1 VHPVSPSPSGVAAGA
16 VHRLPASVVYA
27 TASAELAGCAR
38 ALAEGAQVFDLSACA
53 DFDSSLI
60 ALLLELRRQAA
71 PRGFVPRLE
80 GAPARLRG
88 LAALYGVDGLLFP
101 AP

>member
-1 VHPVSPSPSGVAAGA
+1 MVF
-16 VHRLPASVVYA
+16 A
-27 TASAELAGCAR
+27 TASAELAICAR
-38 ALAEGAQVFDLSACA
+38 ALAGGARVFDLADCA

-71 PRGFVPRLE
+71 PRGWAPRFE
-80 GAPARLRG
+80 GVAPRLRG
-88 LAALYGVDGLLFP
+88 LAALYGVEGLLFP